1 MKLDPVVRRETVF
14 MACATLIC
22 TVLLQAGFFILGK
35 WDLSVLLG
43 GIVGWVMTAGNF
55 FLMSVNVQKAVECD
69 DEAQARLRMRASYTW
84 RMSAMLGI
92 LILAFILDFVHWI
105 PVMVAMFYPR
115 IVITIRQ
122 LWQKYVLKTPE
133 EIPASAPAADET
145 EEDEEDEEDDIEKVL
160 GHFAGKINTDYS
172 SSLSDKKEKKTED
185 NEKGRS

>member
-1 MKLDPVVRRETVF
+1 MKLDPVVRRETVY
-14 MACATLIC
+14 MASATLIC
-22 TVLLQAGFFILGK
+22 TVLLQTGFFLLGK
-35 WDLSVLLG
+35 WDFSVLIG
-43 GIVGWVMTAGNF
+43 GIVGWIMTAGNF

-69 DEAQARLRMRASYTW
+69 DETQARLRMRASYTW

-92 LILAFILDFVHWI
+92 LILAFILDFIHWV

-115 IVITIRQ
+115 LVITVRQ

-133 EIPASAPAADET
+133 EIPTSAPAVDET
-145 EEDEEDEEDDIEKVL
+145 EEDEEDEEDGFEKVL

-172 SSLSDKKEKKTED
+172 SSASDKKEKESEN